1 MDLNDFNDLLTSTGQ
16 AALAAATAL
25 APTEERFL
33 GCLTALSKDYPAP
46 LAKAALETAILRGK
60 ARAKFSRAAAM
71 YFTRE
76 ALEQA
81 SGERLSRY
89 RAARYA
95 GQGVRGPVADLGCGL
110 GGDSLGLAE
119 QGRVFAVDHDP
130 LRLALAAHNL
140 AAYGLAERAE
150 FIHADLAAWPLPP
163 LGGFFFDPARRAGGR
178 RRFSVQDYQPPLSI
192 VTGWLAQVPAG
203 GVKISPGVDLAEL
216 AGYDAEVEFISLDGD
231 LKECALWFGPLRTAA
246 RRATRLTA
254 EAEAPATHT
263 LLPDPAAEAAP
274 PPAGP
279 PLAYL
284 YEPDPAILRA
294 GLVTTLAAQLGARQL
309 DRDIAYLT
317 ADTLA
322 VTPWARAFRVEEAL
336 PFNLKRLRERL
347 RALNVGRVTVK
358 KRGSPLTPED
368 LIQRLRL
375 TGDEERIV
383 FLTHVLGAPYVLLA
397 QAV

>member
-1 MDLNDFNDLLTSTGQ
+1 MDLTDFNDTLTSTGQ

-25 APTEERFL
+25 NPTEESFL
-33 GCLTALSKDYPAP
+33 THLTRLQKTYAAP
-46 LAKAALETAILRGK
+46 LAKAALETAILRVK
-60 ARAKFSRAAAM
+60 AQAKFSRAAAM

-81 SGERLSRY
+81 SGERISRY

-95 GQGVRGPVADLGCGL
+95 GLGQVADLGCGI
-110 GGDSLGLAE
+110 GGDSVGLAA
-119 QGRVFAVDHDP
+119 QGRVLAVDQDP
-130 LRLALAAHNL
+130 LRLAMAAHNL

-150 FIHADLAAWPLPP
+150 WVTADLETWPLPP
-163 LGGFFFDPARRAGGR
+163 LAGFFFDPARRAGGR
-178 RRFSVQDYQPPLSI
+178 RRFSVRDYQPPLSR
-192 VTGWLAQVPAG
+192 VHTWLAQAPAG

-216 AGYDAEVEFISLDGD
+216 AGYDAEVEFISLGGD

-246 RRATRLTA
+246 RRATLLEGDT
-254 EAEAPATHT
+254 TYT

-274 PPAGP
+274 PAPGA

-317 ADTLA
+317 ADALRP
-322 VTPWARAFRVEEAL
+322 TPWARAFRVEEAL

-368 LIQRLRL
+368 LIQQLRL
-375 TGDEERIV
+375 TGAEERIV